1 MEDIK
6 NYINNSIKVKKK
18 INTNDELI
26 NNIENLIEISIINIS
41 KGGKIFF
48 CGNGGSAADA
58 QHIVAELT
66 GKFLNDRQ
74 PIPAIALG
82 TNFSYTTAVA
92 NDYNYDN
99 VFVRELVALAK
110 PYDILVGIST
120 SGNSPNIIKVI
131 NKAKEIGLVTSGWT
145 GETGGRLKDLVDI
158 WLGIPS
164 DFTPHIQEAHITI
177 GHAFCYFLENK
188 LK

>member
-18 INTNDELI
+18 IITNDELI

-177 GHAFCYFLENK
+177 GHAFCY
-188 LK
+188 